1 MFMELAQQK
10 AALPVEP
17 EGVYDEELDDI
28 RSIVMDI
35 CEALADTNAFD
46 FTVSGFGQSRWPVDV
61 RTDLA
66 TVIEQGV
73 ERSLE
78 FVPSG
83 LSYDVHCRSRTSWQ
97 PHPDVERID
106 AAVVLAMLVKLQ
118 RTFAAIV
125 ERLLPKIAAHEW
137 FRRFMPMER

>member
-1 MFMELAQQK
+1 MGGREF
-10 AALPVEP
+10 
-17 EGVYDEELDDI
+17 ELD
-28 RSIVMDI
+28 
-35 CEALADTNAFD
+35 F
-46 FTVSGFGQSRWPVDV
+46 F
-61 RTDLA
+61 
-66 TVIEQGV
+66 EQGV